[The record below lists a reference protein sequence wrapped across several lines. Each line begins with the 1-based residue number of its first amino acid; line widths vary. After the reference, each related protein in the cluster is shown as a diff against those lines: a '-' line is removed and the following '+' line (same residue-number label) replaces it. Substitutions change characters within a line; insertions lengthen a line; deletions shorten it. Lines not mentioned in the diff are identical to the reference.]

1 MDAEAWITLVA
12 AGVALITLVT
22 SSLSTARARVK
33 AIEDAYVERYW
44 QIIDRFP
51 PEALVGQERIAP
63 LSREEC
69 QTVRLYLRLCEDE
82 LELRQLGWVGRETW
96 KQWRPGIWTQLRQWP
111 VAGEWT
117 PIRDRRLAP
126 DQFTLLRKLDTDAC
140 FEPYRARRLGW
151 VTRWWRQ
158 L

>member
-44 QIIDRFP
+44 QILDRLP
-51 PEALVGQERIAP
+51 PEALVGQERLAP

-96 KQWRPGIWTQLRQWP
+96 RQWRPGIKAQLGQWP

-117 PIRDRRLAP
+117 PIRDRQLAP
-126 DQFTLLRKLDTDAC
+126 DQFTLLRKLDTDAG
-140 FEPYRARRLGW
+140 FEPYQARRLGW